1 VNQTKKRAVESYHYL
16 LLRWLAIKESPKM
29 VLLIIGRYI
38 TNYCPAN
45 RELVI
50 FFSAGPVLLIEV
62 VCDDDVDINSKCI
75 SASYSTIIKSNAHL
89 PLIFLKE

>member
-1 VNQTKKRAVESYHYL
+1 VNQTKKRAVESYRYL
-16 LLRWLAIKESPKM
+16 LLSWLAIKESPKM

-38 TNYCPAN
+38 TNYCPVN

-50 FFSAGPVLLIEV
+50 FFFTSPVLIVEV
-62 VCDDDVDINSKCI
+62 VRDDVGINSKCI
-75 SASYSTIIKSNAHL
+75 SASYSTIITSNNHL